1 MRCRMAMVM
10 VTIHAPDKAPTVD
23 EMKKRFDLKPGE
35 LDERFG
41 IVKTDRDRGEYT
53 VLVDQEAA
61 AKIRPDQ
68 NWRVT
73 GPYSNP
79 KIETFEV

>member
-1 MRCRMAMVM
+1 MRCGMAMVM
-10 VTIHAPDKAPTVD
+10 VTVHAPDEVPTVE

-41 IVKTDRDRGEYT
+41 VVQTDRDRDEYT
-53 VLVDQEAA
+53 VLVDRKAA

-68 NWRVT
+68 NWGVA